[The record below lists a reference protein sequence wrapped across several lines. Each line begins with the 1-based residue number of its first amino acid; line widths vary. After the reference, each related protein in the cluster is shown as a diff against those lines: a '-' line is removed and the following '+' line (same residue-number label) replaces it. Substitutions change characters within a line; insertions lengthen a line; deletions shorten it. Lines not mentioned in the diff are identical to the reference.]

1 MQEELGQTL
10 TELKSEKQN
19 VETENKLLR
28 PEAEVAALKQASEGK
43 AETLQKENRRLRGKL
58 AQLMKPSVQRS
69 QKNKHHHRGPHRC
82 LYLSQHH
89 QSHRLKSA
97 PPRLDQ

>member
-28 PEAEVAALKQASEGK
+28 AEAEVAALKQASEGK

-89 QSHRLKSA
+89 QSHRLMAAS
-97 PPRLDQ
+97 PRLDQ